1 MVSIVDLRD
10 SDGDR
15 IDQIAEFLYKC
26 FRKYA
31 PEWLSDLESC
41 KEEVQESFEPGRR
54 SRVLIDGDGQ
64 ALAWVSTI
72 IDDNVWE
79 IHPIAV
85 SPKEQRKGY
94 GAMLINDVAQLARA
108 GGAVA
113 MWAGTSDETGS
124 TSFSDIDL
132 YKNPASA
139 LDNFDAPP
147 DHAINFW
154 VKAGFSIVGVMPDEE
169 GLGKPGIHFA
179 KRLVDDSAR
188 LPVDRE

>member
-15 IDQIAEFLYKC
+15 IDQIAEFLFKC

-31 PEWLSDLESC
+31 PEWLPDLESC

-54 SRVLIDGDGQ
+54 SRVLIDGDGR
-64 ALAWVSTI
+64 ALGWVSTI

-139 LDNFDAPP
+139 LARRLRC
-147 DHAINFW
+147 A
-154 VKAGFSIVGVMPDEE
+154 AGSCDQL
-169 GLGKPGIHFA
+169 LGKGGIF
-179 KRLVDDSAR
+179 
-188 LPVDRE
+188 DRGGDAGRRGAGQTRHPLCKTTCG